1 MEGPIR
7 VKYEKMEV
15 VVTKDLAFNGRTLH
29 RAAVI
34 THRRSSPSDR

>member
-7 VKYEKMEV
+7 VKYENMKV

-29 RAAVI
+29 RAAAF
-34 THRRSSPSDR
+34 TQSRSSPSDR